1 MQFSQETPIRRNK
14 YLIFD
19 VETTGLIPKSSSNQL
34 NVPNLNIY
42 PYILQLSFV
51 LYDMTA
57 QTVIT
62 KYDSYISVD
71 HKVVISDMITSL
83 TGITHEQCQRVG
95 RPIIE
100 VLYEFYKAYIACDGI
115 VAHNLEFDEKMILI
129 EIERNREILIKT
141 LPPCLTIFNPMYEKF
156 RGIDRYCTMKSGTNL
171 CNILIESSYGKSPSK
186 KWPKL
191 IELYKF
197 LFNGE
202 DVDGMHNSMI
212 DVFACMRC
220 YLKMRHN
227 LTIEMMHISPY

>member
-1 MQFSQETPIRRNK
+1 MQLSQETPIRRNK

-19 VETTGLIPKSSSNQL
+19 VETTGLIPKQPFNKL
-34 NVPNLNIY
+34 NVPKLNVY

-51 LYDMTA
+51 LYDMRT
-57 QTVIT
+57 QTVMQQ
-62 KYDSYISVD
+62 YDSYISVD
-71 HKVVISDMITSL
+71 TTVEISDMITSL
-83 TGITHEQCQRVG
+83 TGITYEQCQTSG
-95 RPIIE
+95 RPMIE
-100 VLYEFYKAYIACDGI
+100 VLYEFYKAYVECDGI

-129 EIERNREILIKT
+129 EIERNREMLLKL

-171 CNILIESSYGKSPSK
+171 CNILVESKIAGRTPSK

-220 YLKMRHN
+220 YFKMRHN
-227 LTIEMMHISPY
+227 LNIEMMQY